1 MALTYN
7 WIDQVTAKLAC
18 ATNDLTPFELRKY
31 KVGIELETLL
41 EVNPA
46 ALDVVADGLNPG
58 FSLSTLLGL
67 IQCSSFVPEIDL
79 MRAEA
84 MIAAQVLALKEIAPL
99 SVYGAG
105 TAYTLTATPAAV
117 DLAGVGSVDPV
128 LVLNKAGTYRIS
140 ARVQIR
146 FAGATFAASQEV
158 AIKLRRTNNTAGD
171 LTGGST
177 AIPSGITSV
186 LTGLLA
192 VVNLPDVIYTT
203 ANDDDSITIFA
214 SVAVLPGVGTV
225 TVTEASIVAE
235 RIGI

>member
-67 IQCSSFVPEIDL
+67 IQCSSFVSEIDL

-117 DLAGVGSVDPV
+117 VLGTTPPV

-177 AIPSGITSV
+177 TIPSGITSV

-203 ANDDDSITIFA
+203 TNDDDSITIFA